1 MRHAMVVARAALG
14 MTRCQGQVGAR
25 RSPPVARPAC
35 CAPRRTWARRFGVPV
50 AETPRVLLALPF
62 VSQPPARASRPVLV
76 AVGVAVLAGS
86 LFFATPVVRIV
97 AFTGPSRR
105 EPLRTDGLYSVIR
118 HPLMLR

>member
-1 MRHAMVVARAALG
+1 
-14 MTRCQGQVGAR
+14 
-25 RSPPVARPAC
+25 
-35 CAPRRTWARRFGVPV
+35 
-50 AETPRVLLALPF
+50 
-62 VSQPPARASRPVLV
+62 VLV